1 MAEKVT
7 KLQFIVHRDRIA
19 VMNYLTDPDRFVS
32 VHPLIYQ
39 MTALPGGDYL
49 VREKVSLGLFPYRF
63 SYTASIS
70 AFPDEIHISASVM
83 GLTHINMLF
92 RFETASGSTQVTE
105 KLKIESVLPITNFMA
120 SFFEKQHRQLFDN
133 IEKALT

>member
-7 KLQFIVHRDRIA
+7 KLQFIVHADRVT
-19 VMNYLTDPDRFVS
+19 VMNYLTEPDKFVS

-39 MTALPGGDYL
+39 MTSLPEGDFL
-49 VREKVSLGLFPYRF
+49 VREKIPLGLFPYRF

-83 GLTHINMLF
+83 GLTHVNMLF

-105 KLKIESVLPITNFMA
+105 DLKIESVLPITNFMA